1 MGSRWA
7 CRDCVAPAKFS
18 SIDRHVH
25 RQKLAG
31 AVAEQFRRVGA
42 EAECLDVVRLVDDL
56 NAVKRQLRAQG
67 LKPQYMIV
75 SEINRTADLYLKAN
89 WRELLELVWKK
100 VQRSP
105 DLMKFYEKE
114 QRDRQRKTVN
124 TLSQSVTTPA
134 TRSEIS

>member
-1 MGSRWA
+1 M
-7 CRDCVAPAKFS
+7 
-18 SIDRHVH
+18 
-25 RQKLAG
+25 
-31 AVAEQFRRVGA
+31 A
-42 EAECLDVVRLVDDL
+42 EAIQSLPKYPSYVLLTLARQSAR